1 MRRKNACTHS
11 RNLFVIYLFWFFLF
25 GFESWWTLVNWL
37 FKILSLFF
45 VCFFLNSYCNVSH
58 FLDLIRSLK
67 KASPNWASRTES
79 IASRIFQKGKR
90 LVIGKTGEFI
100 HFSKSYSLFFMAI
113 AKWSSPEPYSVV
125 GCPMRYILPFVRVSA
140 IGQLRHLQFMLLR
153 NINAC
158 RIFTLKAA
166 VDRSCQRLD

>member
-45 VCFFLNSYCNVSH
+45 VFFFLNSYCNVSH

-113 AKWSSPEPYSVV
+113 AKSSSPYRELGCGLPHGLYFALRSRFRDWSVTSSSI
-125 GCPMRYILPFVRVSA
+125 YALA
-140 IGQLRHLQFMLLR
+140 QY
-153 NINAC
+153 
-158 RIFTLKAA
+158 
-166 VDRSCQRLD
+166 

>member
-1 MRRKNACTHS
+1 MTLGEKKNACTHS

-45 VCFFLNSYCNVSH
+45 VFFFLNSYCNVSH

-113 AKWSSPEPYSVV
+113 AKSSSPYRELWNLIRLWVAPWVIF
-125 GCPMRYILPFVRVSA
+125 CPSFAFPRLVSYVIFNLCSCAILARVEFS
-140 IGQLRHLQFMLLR
+140 R
-153 NINAC
+153 
-158 RIFTLKAA
+158 
-166 VDRSCQRLD
+166 